1 MTPGYPPWPA
11 RDFPRPIP
19 AKPKRRIVATL
30 ACLGAVVGPPGAP
43 ELFLP
48 SALAA
53 EASDE
58 RRGAGAKKARTPR
71 AVPPAPPP
79 SEQADQQTV
88 AAAPALAPPSF
99 YSMNQL
105 GDHLWSVRWEL
116 TAVGGA
122 LAVIGFKDWGWGD
135 SGFKF
140 IEEGYFAKNTRHGG
154 MDKIGHAFSTFVIA
168 DLLTDRIRANAANP
182 AGAQIT
188 GALVAFGIMGLAET
202 LDGFAGRHRFS
213 REDIAANAVGAAFS
227 MIRNTIPGM
236 REKLDWRLMYTP
248 ASYERPGI
256 TTSDSGFLPPY
267 ERQRYV
273 MALKGSGFA
282 SLKTT
287 PFRYVELHAGF
298 DARGFE
304 KKERALSYPI
314 ERTFYVGVGLN
325 LNEVLFGQG
334 SLPNL
339 AAHRDTLPARIAQKT
354 FEYIEVPYTAIY
366 AGNRFSTIRR

>member
-1 MTPGYPPWPA
+1 MTPAYPPWPTGVVA
-11 RDFPRPIP
+11 RPIT
-19 AKPKRRIVATL
+19 AKPKRRIVAAL
-30 ACLGAVVGPPGAP
+30 ACLGAVVGPPGAAEIVVP
-43 ELFLP
+43 VAQAAGP
-48 SALAA
+48 S
-53 EASDE
+53 EARPGS
-58 RRGAGAKKARTPR
+58 GAKRARTPN
-71 AVPPAPPP
+71 ATPPAAAPPVP
-79 SEQADQQTV
+79 REQVQV
-88 AAAPALAPPSF
+88 AAAPAPPTF
-99 YSMNQL
+99 YSMNQM

-116 TAVGGA
+116 AAVGGA

-168 DLLTDRIRANAANP
+168 DLITDRIRANAGDP
-182 AGAQIT
+182 TGAQIT
-188 GALVAFGIMGLAET
+188 GALVAFSIMGLAET

-248 ASYERPGI
+248 PSYERPGI
-256 TTSDSGFLPPY
+256 TSSDGGFLPPY

-273 MALKGSGFA
+273 MALKGSGFET
-282 SLKTT
+282 LKKT
-287 PFRYVELHAGF
+287 PLRYVELHAGF

-304 KKERALSYPI
+304 KKERALGYPI

-339 AAHRDTLPARIAQKT
+339 AKHKDTLPARIAQKT
-354 FEYIEVPYTAIY
+354 FEYIQVPYTAIY
-366 AGNRFSTIRR
+366 TGNRFSTIRR